1 MKGNILKNGKKFLCA
16 KQKGNPIL
24 VLLYLVLLGVTFL
37 TKRPL
42 TYDRVYIFP

>member
-16 KQKGNPIL
+16 KQKGNPVL
-24 VLLYLVLLGVTFL
+24 VLLYPFL